1 MRYSVHPKTGEKF
14 SILGYGCMRFS
25 RKGGSIDQE
34 KAEQELIYAIQHGV
48 NYFDT
53 AYIYPGNEIALGKFL
68 SKGWRSKVNIAT
80 KIPHYKIRTLAD
92 LERIFSEELERLQTD
107 YIDFY
112 LMHMLPG
119 VETWERLKS
128 LGVLAWLEQK
138 KSEGVIRYLGF
149 SYHGGTHNFKALI
162 DAYDWDFCQI
172 QYNYVDEFA
181 QAGKEGLQYAYSKHI
196 PVIIMEPLKGG
207 RLANR
212 LPEQALSIFRAS
224 GKQRSPAEWGLRWLW
239 AQKEVF
245 LLLSGMN
252 HMNQLEENLRIA
264 SLPRQEML
272 EESDYPYFIRATEAI
287 RKDTKID
294 CSACG
299 YCTPCPAGVD
309 IPVCFR
315 CYNNLYAEGWYI
327 GFKEYL
333 MCTTLKPVLSSA
345 SQCIGCGKCE
355 QHCPQGLS
363 IRENLKKV
371 RRKMETPLYHL
382 IKHGARLLFKF

>member
-1 MRYSVHPKTGEKF
+1 
-14 SILGYGCMRFS
+14 
-25 RKGGSIDQE
+25 
-34 KAEQELIYAIQHGV
+34 
-48 NYFDT
+48 
-53 AYIYPGNEIALGKFL
+53 
-68 SKGWRSKVNIAT
+68 
-80 KIPHYKIRTLAD
+80 
-92 LERIFSEELERLQTD
+92 
-107 YIDFY
+107 
-112 LMHMLPG
+112 
-119 VETWERLKS
+119 
-128 LGVLAWLEQK
+128 
-138 KSEGVIRYLGF
+138 
-149 SYHGGTHNFKALI
+149 
-162 DAYDWDFCQI
+162 
-172 QYNYVDEFA
+172 
-181 QAGKEGLQYAYSKHI
+181 
-196 PVIIMEPLKGG
+196 MEPLKGG